1 MTDQEL
7 FLALERWNYWDGK
20 EFPLFVNRKE
30 IDFLYRYLEGNL
42 VQIIKGARRT
52 GKSSLLKILYRNLVE
67 KNNIYSVLF
76 INLDD
81 ITLIQEESS
90 PKLLER
96 IYQLYRQRIYP
107 KGKTYI
113 LIDEIQKINNWEQWV
128 ETYRETGNAKF
139 ILSGSSSKL
148 SSKELGSLL
157 TGRHI
162 DLTLFPFSFKDY
174 IANRVTDMSPLSIDL
189 NKNQIKKSLF
199 SYFTLGGFP
208 EVLLNY
214 SPEDGEKILE
224 TYFEDIIYRD
234 IVDRWEIRDTGLLKR
249 IALFSIKNSGNLISY
264 RQIKRMI
271 EQIYEKTST
280 NTISEYISH
289 LLESF
294 IIFEVPLYTNS
305 VKKSNQSPRKI
316 YSIDTGLR
324 KAVLKPLTE
333 DYGRDA
339 ENIVFVELLRR
350 GYHVSY
356 WRTGKTELDFI
367 ANGKKNYAI
376 NVTMS
381 NLEYIELKERELKGL
396 LEFPGKNYE
405 RILITDDLEDIIEI
419 HGKKITLIPL
429 WKWLLT

>member
-20 EFPLFVNRKE
+20 EFPLLVNRKE
-30 IDFLYRYLEGNL
+30 IDFLHRYLEGNL

-52 GKSSLLKILYRNLVE
+52 GKSSLLKILYRDLIE

-96 IYQLYRQRIYP
+96 IYQLYRQRVYP

-174 IANRVTDMSPLSIDL
+174 IANKFTDMSPLSIDL

-214 SPEDGEKILE
+214 SPEDGERILE

-280 NTISEYISH
+280 NTISEYMSH

-294 IIFEVPLYTNS
+294 IIFEIPLYTNS

-316 YSIDTGLR
+316 YTIDTGLR

-350 GYHVSY
+350 GYNVSY

-367 ANGKKNYAI
+367 AKGKKNYAI
-376 NVTMS
+376 NVTIS
-381 NLEYIELKERELKGL
+381 NLEDAELKERELKGL

-405 RILITDDLEDIIEI
+405 RLLITDDLEDIIKS
-419 HGKKITLIPL
+419 HGKKITLTPL